1 MERTNHKFN
10 PETYKKWVSNHER
23 QKQTEVEYRKL
34 RKSFEAA
41 CKIMEMTMPKETP
54 EIPGYD
60 TSGRMVSAK
69 EFGGDFYT
77 VFPVEE
83 GKIAIAVGDVA
94 GKDLEAAFTMLMAK
108 ALFENESKYNTG
120 PANVTNKVN
129 TGLITVTNK
138 NTAIVTSIFGI
149 LDPESGEFS
158 FARAG
163 HEMPKVYDKY
173 GNPREI
179 DRKDGQPL
187 NFEEDFVIHKGRIT
201 IPKGGMLVLTT
212 DGVGETQNSEGDM
225 FGLDGLDISIRKH
238 WHLPAEEISE
248 AVIRDVQNFE
258 GNPLE
263 PHDDR
268 TIVVVKKL

>member
-1 MERTNHKFN
+1 MERRSPIIN
-10 PETYKKWVSNHER
+10 PEARRKWVSNHK
-23 QKQTEVEYRKL
+23 KQEQAKDEYRKL
-34 RKSFEAA
+34 KYSFEAA

-54 EIPGYD
+54 KIPGYD
-60 TSGRMVSAK
+60 TAGRMVSAK

-77 VFPVEE
+77 IFPVEE
-83 GKIAIAVGDVA
+83 GKSAIAIGDVA

-138 NTAIVTSIFGI
+138 NTALVTSIFGI
-149 LDPESGEFS
+149 LDTESGEFS

-163 HEMPKVYDKY
+163 HEMPRAYDRY
-173 GNPREI
+173 GNPHRI

-187 NFEEDFVIHKGRIT
+187 NFEEDFVIHKGKI
-201 IPKGGMLVLTT
+201 ILLKGEILVLTT
-212 DGVGETQNSEGDM
+212 DGITETQSPDGEV
-225 FGLDGLDISIRKH
+225 FILDKSIEKNRY
-238 WHLPAEEISE
+238 LPTEEMAE
-248 AVIRDVQNFE
+248 AVIKDAENFE

-268 TIVVVKKL
+268 TIVIVKRL